1 MHDSTRSSSRGQA
14 LVETVLTTA
23 VLLIMLFAMS
33 RLCVEALACYYR
45 RISTLIALPIP

>member
-1 MHDSTRSSSRGQA
+1 MHDSTTKLSRGQA

-23 VLLIMLFAMS
+23 VLVIMLFAVS
-33 RLCVEALACYYR
+33 RICREALACYYR